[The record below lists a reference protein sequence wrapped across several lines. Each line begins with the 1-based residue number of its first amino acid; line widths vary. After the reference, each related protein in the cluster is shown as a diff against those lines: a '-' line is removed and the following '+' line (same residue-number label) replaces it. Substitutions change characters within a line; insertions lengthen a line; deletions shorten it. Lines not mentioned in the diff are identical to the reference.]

1 MVFPIFL
8 VVFDVYRCS
17 LILTTRYRTEAT
29 LLQADWQ
36 GREQSA
42 IRQPLGLEV
51 YVRSRPYLV
60 PLPNQSLMN
69 LANTMANGKDFLIE
83 LRKQVASLQ
92 RGGPPVGG

>member
-1 MVFPIFL
+1 MVFPILL
-8 VVFDVYRCS
+8 VVFDVYQYL
-17 LILTTRYRTEAT
+17 LILTPRYRAETT
-29 LLQADWQ
+29 LLQAVWQ

-51 YVRSRPYLV
+51 YVGSRPYLV
-60 PLPNQSLMN
+60 SLPNQSLIN
-69 LANTMANGKDFLIE
+69 TANTMANGKDFLIE